1 MILKKVTFF
10 SKRLY
15 AFLLFFLTLEK
26 PSILLLCTMYTYYI
40 RDSFMVSLSLWFR
53 WNAWQER
60 TGSSVAGWRPTNP
73 RDQRLGTSILLV
85 KGLVSRDLWV
95 IKSILFVYGLMFF

>member
-26 PSILLLCTMYTYYI
+26 LAILLLCTMYTYYI
-40 RDSFMVSLSLWFR
+40 RDSFMVSLSLSDSGEMPGKR
-53 WNAWQER
+53 EQ
-60 TGSSVAGWRPTNP
+60 VPQLQAGGQPT
-73 RDQRLGTSILLV
+73 LGT
-85 KGLVSRDLWV
+85 RD
-95 IKSILFVYGLMFF
+95 